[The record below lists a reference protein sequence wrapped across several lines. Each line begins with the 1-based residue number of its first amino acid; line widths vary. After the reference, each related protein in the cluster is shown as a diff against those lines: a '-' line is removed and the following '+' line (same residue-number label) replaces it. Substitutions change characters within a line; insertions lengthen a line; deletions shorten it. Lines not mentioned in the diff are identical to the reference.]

1 MVILC
6 NGNCSQKSTTH
17 TSLKFLQRTTN
28 TCRCQSLTYILVTM
42 YNNIIWDTVN
52 MTIIHAVW
60 THPHLSCLVFGEN
73 PRIFRNTKGN
83 VSKLFFW
90 NCCEQMLHL
99 CIHSQISSFCGY
111 LPRYHLLMA
120 SIVAQIS
127 LVLVD
132 RVLTQVEFKLW
143 TRCHTNMDGSITI
156 HRISIGRIT
165 LKFSLYFNFIIIVS
179 VNIWRWIN
187 TAILLPLKPV

>member
-17 TSLKFLQRTTN
+17 TSLKFLQLTTN

-83 VSKLFFW
+83 VSKLFFETVVSR
-90 NCCEQMLHL
+90 CCIFVPLYSV
-99 CIHSQISSFCGY
+99 IHSHITSFCGY
-111 LPRYHLLMA
+111 LPRYH
-120 SIVAQIS
+120 
-127 LVLVD
+127 
-132 RVLTQVEFKLW
+132 
-143 TRCHTNMDGSITI
+143 
-156 HRISIGRIT
+156 
-165 LKFSLYFNFIIIVS
+165 
-179 VNIWRWIN
+179 
-187 TAILLPLKPV
+187 